1 MTGSQ
6 NDGELS
12 ITLLDMLVCP
22 IDHQT
27 LAYVPSESVLYN
39 PRLKK
44 SFDIKE
50 SIPIVLVEET
60 TDVDDATHEKYLNAA
75 TRYTGPRDTHLL

>member
-1 MTGSQ
+1 MTSIKSE
-6 NDGELS
+6 NELS
-12 ITLLDMLVCP
+12 IVLLDVLVCP
-22 IDHQT
+22 VDQQT
-27 LAYVPSESVLYN
+27 LAYVPSENVLYN

-50 SIPIVLVEET
+50 SIPVLLVDEA
-60 TDVDDATHEKYLNAA
+60 TDVDEQTHEKYLNAA